1 MKRLFLIIFII
12 FISCRPSPLPQKPSV
27 PDEYIVRSAG
37 PNLYVLIPSLDEMIR
52 IDPINLSYST
62 ILLGSYPIT
71 MDASQDGRFLVVLNS
86 RSSNV
91 SIVETQTSSVSNIP
105 VRKGANSISV
115 SRSGKYAIAYLDL
128 TKEGYIPV
136 EGVLNLNEI
145 SIIDTD
151 SKISQPLTLGFDPSI
166 AGFTPSETRA
176 VVLSRS
182 QAAIIDTS
190 PPFRT
195 ITVPLVPEP
204 SQWVTPTRL
213 VITETKAFVSIK
225 ESGDIYA
232 IDLVSPSV
240 NIVTVDGAPYC
251 VELVCNGTYL
261 LVGTE
266 GSSVVSLIDTSDL
279 WIYTVDLVEIYDSAV
294 ISRPGGISL
303 FYKKGKD
310 KIAVVDNIAR
320 IFLTYSLLRG
330 VEGAGIADDENS
342 AILIHTSGGI
352 ETYLQYSISI
362 IDFDR
367 RTSHPISLQSMPVDF
382 LIYNPE
388 LAFVTLK
395 EAGGVA
401 VVDMKEKTASWLKL
415 LPVPEK
421 IGSLSSLDMVY
432 IIHDQPLG
440 RVSFID
446 TGTMKVKTTD
456 GIFTNKIYD
465 R

>member
-1 MKRLFLIIFII
+1 MSDEELEGVEVEEEE
-12 FISCRPSPLPQKPSV
+12 KPSV
-27 PDEYIVRSAG
+27 PDEYLVRSAG
-37 PNLYVLIPSLDEMIR
+37 ANLYVLIPSLDEMIR
-52 IDPINLSYST
+52 VDPLNLSYST

-71 MDASQDGRFLVVLNS
+71 MDASQDGKLLIALNS

-91 SIVETQTSSVSNIP
+91 SIVETQSSSVENIL
-105 VRKGANSISV
+105 VRKGANAISV

-145 SIIDTD
+145 SIVDTE

-190 PPFRT
+190 PPFKT
-195 ITVPLVPEP
+195 ITIPLVPEP
-204 SQWVTPTRL
+204 SMWVTPTKL

-240 NIVTVDGAPYC
+240 NIITVDGAPYC

-266 GSSVVSLIDTSDL
+266 GSSVVSFIDTSDL
-279 WIYTVDLVEIYDSAV
+279 WLYPVDLGEVYDSAIV
-294 ISRPGGISL
+294 SRPGGFSL
-303 FYKKGKD
+303 FFKNGYD

-320 IFLTYSLLRG
+320 THLTYSLLRG
-330 VEGAGIADDENS
+330 VEQAGIADDEGS
-342 AILIHTSGGI
+342 ALLIHTSGGV
-352 ETYLQYSISI
+352 ETYLQHSISI
-362 IDFDR
+362 IDFER

-382 LIYNPE
+382 LFYNPE
-388 LAFVTLK
+388 LAFVALK

-415 LPVPEK
+415 LPDPEK
-421 IGSLSSLDMVY
+421 IGSFPSLDMVY
-432 IIHDQPLG
+432 IFHDQPLG

-446 TGTMKVKTTD
+446 TGTMRVKTID
-456 GIFTNKIYD
+456 GIFTSKIYD